1 MLDLTPL
8 PAQDTLR
15 VAPGQAALLGVR
27 FPEDVGPFAA
37 TRITRYP
44 DPALGMGVS
53 YMAQG
58 LRAEISIYVYPA
70 PTDAPEDLLKSQFE
84 VDWQGVRQYAE
95 QSREMEVSVDGEG
108 PVEIT
113 AEDGTIHAGFKGE
126 LTMRRQGQSHAS
138 FLYLFRKGDAFLKY
152 RATYDRSIR
161 LTLEPEVERFLR
173 VTLASIEP

>member
-1 MLDLTPL
+1 MLALSPL

-70 PTDAPEDLLKSQFE
+70 PTDAPEDLRPGLPARVWLRLGQESA
-84 VDWQGVRQYAE
+84 AE
-95 QSREMEVSVDGEG
+95 ADK
-108 PVEIT
+108 P
-113 AEDGTIHAGFKGE
+113 
-126 LTMRRQGQSHAS
+126 
-138 FLYLFRKGDAFLKY
+138 
-152 RATYDRSIR
+152 
-161 LTLEPEVERFLR
+161 
-173 VTLASIEP
+173 